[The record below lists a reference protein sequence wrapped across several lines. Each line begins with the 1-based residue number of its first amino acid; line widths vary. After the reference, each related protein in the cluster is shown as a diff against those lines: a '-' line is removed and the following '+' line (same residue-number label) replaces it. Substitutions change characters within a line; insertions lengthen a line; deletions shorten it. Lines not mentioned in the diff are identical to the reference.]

1 MSFHVYILRCA
12 NGAFYVGY
20 TENLEGR
27 FEAHNAGRG
36 STYTRRNGPVTLVH
50 SELHDTELD
59 AMRREQQLKRWSR
72 AKKQALIDSNMARLC
87 ELARSCRGATPAR
100 QKQEWKRFLEHDT
113 SASRK

>member
-72 AKKQALIDSNMARLC
+72 AKKQALIDSNMARLRPRRGRN
-87 ELARSCRGATPAR
+87 RSGNASWSTIPQPPAS
-100 QKQEWKRFLEHDT
+100 
-113 SASRK
+113 SALGVYQ